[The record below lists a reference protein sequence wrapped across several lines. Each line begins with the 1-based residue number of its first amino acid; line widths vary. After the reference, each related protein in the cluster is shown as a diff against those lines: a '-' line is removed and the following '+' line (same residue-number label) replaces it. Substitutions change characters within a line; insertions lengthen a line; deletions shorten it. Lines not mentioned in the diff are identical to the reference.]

1 MPARPP
7 LARTA
12 WAAAALVAPLLVV
25 PASAGAATAPVPTA
39 PAPAAP
45 APAAPA
51 PTAPAPA
58 APAPA
63 APAPAPSAP
72 VVADGLTQPVFDYE
86 GAVRESVRVEAPDA
100 DGDGQPDL
108 VVADIIRPAELDAD
122 VPVIMDASPYHLCC
136 GRGLESQRKT
146 YDADGQPVDFPLFYD
161 NYFVPRGYAYV
172 AVDMAGTGRSTG
184 CTDVGGRSDVDSVAA
199 VVEWLAG
206 EGTAYDADGEVVEA
220 SWSAGRTG
228 MIGKSYDGTLA
239 TGVAAAGTTGLETI
253 VPIAAISSWYDYTR
267 AGDLPFSTGYLPYLG
282 RYVSQQR
289 TEPVDCA
296 ASLTQLGVEADDAS
310 GTYNDVWA
318 ERDYREG
325 GERADG
331 PYDAS
336 KIEASV
342 FVVHGLQD
350 DNVKMRHFSELWDE
364 LVEHDVERRLWL
376 IRSGHTDPFDS
387 DRQEWVR
394 ELHRWFD
401 AELMDVDNGIGD
413 EPSVRVETRPGEIR
427 RSDSWP
433 VPTRTVR
440 LQPQGDGTLAPARR
454 TQGDVVVTSDPRQRE
469 AAAVTLPVDGAAN
482 PHRLLWTS
490 GELREDV
497 RISGTPR
504 VDLEVAHGAATGQV
518 GVMLVDYGAADRV
531 LTTGGGVRALETRSC
546 WGEGVPADTG
556 CFLDAE
562 VLVGETP
569 LQVLAR
575 GALRLPGA
583 GTHEVSV
590 EMQSQDVVVPAGHR
604 IGLVVVGAYPGWVTT
619 VDGGSTSYS
628 VDLARTALHLP
639 VQGRAA
645 FLGGARAAVPAA
657 DELVAGTLPRLGE
670 RQVPQ

>member
-1 MPARPP
+1 MPRPTP
-7 LARTA
+7 ERPRTDRPTTA
-12 WAAAALVAPLLVV
+12 GRRSRAALVARTAV
-25 PASAGAATAPVPTA
+25 AGAALLVPLLA
-39 PAPAAP
+39 VPATAAP

-51 PTAPAPA
+51 TVAPTG
-58 APAPA
+58 
-63 APAPAPSAP
+63 P
-72 VVADGLTQPVFDYE
+72 VVADGLTQPVFDYAD
-86 GAVRESVRVEAPDA
+86 AVRETVRVEAPDA
-100 DGDGQPDL
+100 DGDGEPDL
-108 VVADIIRPAELDAD
+108 VVADIIRPAGLDAD
-122 VPVIMDASPYHLCC
+122 VPVIMDASPYYLCC
-136 GRGLESQRKT
+136 GRGLESQRKQ
-146 YDADGQPVDFPLFYD
+146 YDAEGRPLNFPLFYD
-161 NYFVPRGYAYV
+161 NYFVPRGYAFV

-184 CTDVGGRSDVDSVAA
+184 CTDVGGPSDVDSVAA

-206 EGTAYDADGEVVEA
+206 EGTAYDLDGEVVEA
-220 SWSAGRTG
+220 TWSAGRTG

-239 TGVAAAGTTGLETI
+239 NGVAAAGTTGLETI
-253 VPIAAISSWYDYTR
+253 VPIEAISSWYDYTR

-282 RYVSQQR
+282 NYVSQNR
-289 TEPVDCA
+289 TEAVDCA
-296 ASLTQLGVEADDAS
+296 AALTQLGVDADDAS

-325 GERADG
+325 GERAGG

-336 KIEASV
+336 QMTASV

-364 LVEHDVERRLWL
+364 LGEHDVERKLWL

-387 DRQEWVR
+387 DREEWVR

-401 AELMDVDNGIGD
+401 AELMDVDNGIHD

-427 RSDSWP
+427 TSDAWP

-440 LQPQGDGTLAPARR
+440 LQPQADGTLAPARR
-454 TQGDVVVTSDPRQRE
+454 TQGDVVVTSNARQRE
-469 AAAVTLPVDGAAN
+469 AAAVAEGDN
-482 PHRLLWTS
+482 PNRLLWTS

-497 RISGTPR
+497 RLSGSPR
-504 VDLEVAHGAATGQV
+504 VDLEVTHAAATGQGQV
-518 GVMLVDYGAADRV
+518 GVMLVDYGTADRV

-546 WGEGVPADTG
+546 WGEGVEADTG

-562 VLVGETP
+562 VVRGETP

-583 GTHEVSV
+583 GTHRVSV
-590 EMQSQDVVVPAGHR
+590 ELQAQDVVVPAGHR
-604 IGLVVVGAYPGWVTT
+604 VGLVVVGAYPGWVTT
-619 VDGGSTSYS
+619 VDGGSAAYT

-645 FLGGARAAVPAA
+645 FLGGAARPVPAA
-657 DELVAGTLPRLGE
+657 EDLVAGTLPRLGE
-670 RQVPQ
+670 RVVPR